1 MPGPS
6 KGQRHVFLQQ
16 NCSKLSPALLHCC
29 ESTQEA
35 EKRQQ
40 WGKHTL
46 YGTDLL
52 KQLGPSE

>member
-6 KGQRHVFLQQ
+6 KGQRHIFLQQ

-29 ESTQEA
+29 ESMQEA